1 VIRHGQRRF
10 GSVRILPYHRDMI
23 PDPDN
28 MEPEIL
34 KCSYYPGLGDVLG
47 KFHLYGN
54 LGNEGLDKIAGIVCV
69 LAK

>member
-1 VIRHGQRRF
+1 
-10 GSVRILPYHRDMI
+10 MI

-28 MEPEIL
+28 VESEIL
-34 KCSYYPGLGDVLG
+34 KRSYYPGLGNVLR